1 MRINSGTRLMQQRSA
16 LTWHFVRL
24 ALSISLMFLLA
35 DQASAQYPGG
45 PGGMPGATAPGYT
58 PPNGGYG
65 TGKAIGIGVGAA
77 AGVAVLYLALHHQ
90 GAVTGCVRSAGDGVN
105 LVDEKNKKTYLIV
118 PGSVSL
124 KPGERVQLR
133 GRKSKDEAGTLTL
146 QPTKMVKNLG
156 ACSAEPASK
165 ADSVSQ

>member
-1 MRINSGTRLMQQRSA
+1 MRISSGTRLTQQKRA
-16 LTWHFVRL
+16 LKWNFVRL
-24 ALSISLMFLLA
+24 ALSISLTLLSA
-35 DQASAQYPGG
+35 DHAAAQYPGG
-45 PGGMPGATAPGYT
+45 SGGMPGSSAPGYT

-90 GAVTGCVRSAGDGVN
+90 GAVTGCVRSTGDGVN

-133 GRKSKDEAGTLTL
+133 GRKSKDEAGSLTL
-146 QPTKMVKNLG
+146 QPTRMVKNLG
-156 ACSAEPASK
+156 ACVAEPASK
-165 ADSVSQ
+165 GDSVSQ